1 MDIFSTKIWNPT
13 NLRVPQSK
21 QTNQN
26 FFSTMWEYLPKTI
39 SKLANSKFDIHLA
52 RALMVKSIKRRKD
65 KKREK
70 GL

>member
-1 MDIFSTKIWNPT
+1 
-13 NLRVPQSK
+13 
-21 QTNQN
+21 
-26 FFSTMWEYLPKTI
+26 MWEYLPKTI

-65 KKREK
+65 KKKEE